1 MLSASQ
7 ASSTPLHPY
16 GSARDL
22 PSYREMEM
30 QIKGAKVLTLFVA
43 RDQRQELFEIERGM
57 TRLAEV
63 VDDFYQRLGP
73 RNWVFH
79 DWLSLEK
86 VEALLGETSDA
97 AAAESRLIELYREP
111 DAMKWWLVWLRSE
124 IGLLERCHQIERA
137 HEHYQAGQF
146 DSCVLHLVAVMDGF
160 VNDFEPEVRRGLA
173 ARDPDDMT
181 AWDSIVGHH
190 LGLTHVIKTF
200 TKSIKKRV
208 DEEVFEV
215 YRHGIMHGTVVNY
228 DNVVVA
234 TKAWNLLYAVA
245 DWAKAT
251 RNAATPAEPQPTLKE
266 SLEQIQR
273 NRRHKKGS
281 DEFIPRTLDA
291 GSQEFADHRA
301 TAAATAFLEA
311 WRHRRWAHLAPF
323 IREALRNCDSAGQE
337 AQRAK
342 DIYGGYPID
351 DYAITSLT
359 LDGPCSVEVRVTET
373 GSGESR
379 DFQFRMIEWTAD
391 DDLALPNDEETV
403 WRIAIWAPHTFFQ

>member
-1 MLSASQ
+1 
-7 ASSTPLHPY
+7 
-16 GSARDL
+16 
-22 PSYREMEM
+22 MEM
-30 QIKGAKVLTLFVA
+30 QLKEAKVLTLFISSDT
-43 RDQRQELFEIERGM
+43 RRELLEIERGM
-57 TRLAEV
+57 NRLAQV

-79 DWLSLEK
+79 DWLSPDK
-86 VEALLGETSDA
+86 VELLLHETSDA

-111 DAMKWWLVWLRSE
+111 DAMKWWLVWLRNE
-124 IGLLERCHQIERA
+124 VGLLKRCHQIERA

-160 VNDFEPEVRRGLA
+160 VNDFEPAVRRGLA
-173 ARDPDDMT
+173 ARHPDDMT

-190 LGLTHVIKTF
+190 LGLTHVMKTF
-200 TKSIKKRV
+200 TKSIKKRI

-215 YRHGIMHGTVVNY
+215 YRHGIMHGTVVNF

-251 RNAATPAEPQPTLKE
+251 RSAATSSEPEPTLKE
-266 SLEQIQR
+266 SLEQFRR
-273 NRRHKKGS
+273 NRHHQKLS
-281 DEFIPRTLDA
+281 DEFSPRTLDA
-291 GSQEFADHRA
+291 GSQEFADHPA
-301 TAAATAFLEA
+301 TAAASAFLEA
-311 WRHRRWAHLAPF
+311 WRHRRWERLAPY
-323 IREALRNCDSAGQE
+323 IRDALRNCDSAGQE

-342 DIYGGYPID
+342 DIYGAYPID

-379 DFQFRMIEWTAD
+379 DFRFRMIEWTAD
-391 DDLALPNDEETV
+391 GDLALPGDEETA
-403 WRIAIWAPHTFFQ
+403 WRIAVWPPHTFFR

>member
-1 MLSASQ
+1 
-7 ASSTPLHPY
+7 
-16 GSARDL
+16 
-22 PSYREMEM
+22 MEE
-30 QIKGAKVLTLFVA
+30 QLQGAKVLTLFTA
-43 RDQRQELFEIERGM
+43 RDQRRKLLEIEHGI
-57 TRLAEV
+57 TRLAQV

-79 DWLSLEK
+79 DWLSLEN
-86 VEALLGETSDA
+86 VEGLLAETSDA

-124 IGLLERCHQIERA
+124 PGLLQRSHQIERA

-160 VNDFEPEVRRGLA
+160 VNDLQPATRRGLA

-190 LGLTHVIKTF
+190 LGLTHVMKTF

-215 YRHGIMHGTVVNY
+215 YRHGIMHGTVVNF

-251 RNAATPAEPQPTLKE
+251 RNAATPTEPQPTFKE
-266 SLEQIQR
+266 ALAQHSR
-273 NRRHKKGS
+273 NRRHQKHS
-281 DEFIPRTLDA
+281 DDFIPRTLTA
-291 GSQEFADHRA
+291 GSQEFADHPA

-323 IREALRNCDSAGQE
+323 IREALRNCNSAGQE
-337 AQRAK
+337 AQRTK
-342 DIYGGYPID
+342 DIYDAYPIA
-351 DYAITSLT
+351 DYTITSLT
-359 LDGPCSVEVRVTET
+359 LDGPCSVEVRVAET
-373 GSGESR
+373 GAGESR
-379 DFQFRMIEWTAD
+379 DFRFRMIEWTAD
-391 DDLALPNDEETV
+391 GDLALPNDEATV
-403 WRIAIWAPHTFFQ
+403 WRLAIWAPRTFFQ

>member
-1 MLSASQ
+1 MTSALQ
-7 ASSTPLHPY
+7 QSSAPLQPY

-22 PSYREMEM
+22 PRFREMEM
-30 QIKGAKVLTLFVA
+30 QLKVANLATRFIA
-43 RDQRQELFEIERGM
+43 RDQREQVLKIERGM
-57 TRLAEV
+57 ARLAQV
-63 VDDFYQRLGP
+63 VDDFYERLGP
-73 RNWVFH
+73 RNWAFH
-79 DWLSLEK
+79 DWLSLDK
-86 VEALLGETSDA
+86 VEALLSETSDA
-97 AAAESRLIELYREP
+97 ADAESRLIDLYREP

-124 IGLLERCHQIERA
+124 DGLLKRCHQIERA
-137 HEHYQAGQF
+137 HEHYLAGHF

-160 VNDFEPEVRRGLA
+160 VNDFEPAVRRGLP

-190 LGLTHVIKTF
+190 LGLTHVMKTF

-215 YRHGIMHGTVVNY
+215 YRHGIMHGTVVNF

-251 RNAATPAEPQPTLKE
+251 RNAATPSEPQPTLKE
-266 SLEQIQR
+266 TLAQHSR
-273 NRRHKKGS
+273 SRRHHKRS

-291 GSQEFADHRA
+291 GSQEFADHPA

-311 WRHRRWAHLAPF
+311 WRHRRWQHLAPF
-323 IREALRNCDSAGQE
+323 IREALRDCNSAGQE

-342 DIYGGYPID
+342 DIYGEYPID
-351 DYAITSLT
+351 DYKITSLT
-359 LDGPCSVEVRVTET
+359 LDGPCTVEVRVSET
-373 GSGESR
+373 GSHEPR
-379 DFQFRMIEWTAD
+379 DFRFRMIEWTAD
-391 DDLALPNDEETV
+391 GDLALPDDEETT
-403 WRIAIWAPHTFFQ
+403 WRLAIWPPHTFFQ

>member
-1 MLSASQ
+1 MPSASQ
-7 ASSTPLHPY
+7 ASSAPLHPY

-22 PSYREMEM
+22 PRYREMEM
-30 QIKGAKVLTLFVA
+30 QLKGAKVLTLFVA
-43 RDQRQELFEIERGM
+43 RDQRRELLKIERGM
-57 TRLAEV
+57 TRLADV

-124 IGLLERCHQIERA
+124 VGLFKRCHQIERA

-160 VNDFEPEVRRGLA
+160 VNDFQPEVRRGLA

-190 LGLTHVIKTF
+190 LGLTHVMKTF

-215 YRHGIMHGTVVNY
+215 YRHGIMHGTVINY

-251 RNAATPAEPQPTLKE
+251 RNAATPSEPQPTLKE
-266 SLEQIQR
+266 SLKQIHR
-273 NRRHKKGS
+273 NSRHKRVS

-291 GSQEFADHRA
+291 GSQEFADHPA

-311 WRHRRWAHLAPF
+311 WHHRRWAHLSPF

-359 LDGPCSVEVRVTET
+359 LDGPCSVEVLVSET
-373 GSGESR
+373 GSGEPR
-379 DFQFRMIEWTAD
+379 DFRFRMIEWTAD
-391 DDLALPNDEETV
+391 GDLALPDDEETV
-403 WRIAIWAPHTFFQ
+403 WRLAIWAPRTFFQ